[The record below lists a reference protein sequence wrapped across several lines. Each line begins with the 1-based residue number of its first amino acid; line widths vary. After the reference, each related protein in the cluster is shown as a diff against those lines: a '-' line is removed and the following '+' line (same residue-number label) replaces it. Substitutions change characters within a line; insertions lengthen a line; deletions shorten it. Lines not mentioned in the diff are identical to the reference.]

1 MNEEVKQASILKY
14 TLWFS
19 LFYIIA
25 VIAIGAIYVY
35 FDVGGSGSN
44 IVMAI
49 AAAVATGGKFSKDH
63 QRPIAKREKW
73 VLAFWCLIASVVTS
87 TLLAMILMLF
97 LPDSE
102 IQALRDLI
110 EILSLSVWAIIILVV
125 SVVYFGVIGLFLGVG
140 SKSAKAKDK
149 PVENV

>member
-1 MNEEVKQASILKY
+1 MNEEVKQSSILKY

-25 VIAIGAIYVY
+25 VIAIGGIYVY
-35 FDVGGSGSN
+35 FDIGGSGSN

-49 AAAVATGGKFSKDH
+49 VAAVATGRKFSKDH
-63 QRPIAKREKW
+63 QRPLEKREKW
-73 VLAFWCLIASVVTS
+73 VLAFWCLVASYFTS
-87 TLLAMILMLF
+87 TLLAMILLLF

-102 IQALRDLI
+102 IQALWELI

-125 SVVYFGVIGLFLGVG
+125 SVVYFGAIGLFLGIG
-140 SKSAKAKDK
+140 SKNAKAKDK
-149 PVENV
+149 SVKNV